1 MFSCR
6 NCGSVEVR
14 DLGFIGEV
22 APFFLKRVFQ
32 METRTV
38 PAAKPFKRLVQA
50 MTTVPQMAI
59 SRIHRNAVLLEVQA
73 CTSCSFVQ
81 AKHGFS
87 DESLSNLYRDYR
99 SDTYNQE
106 RIHYEPSYR
115 GIANQVGSL
124 QEETDTRIE
133 TLTAWLQDLIVPD
146 SSFSMLDYGGADGK
160 FLPRV
165 AGSKYVY
172 EISNIEPVPDVVSIK
187 DESQLNLYSYIQL
200 AHILEHVNQPLE
212 MVRRVSRWLSPG
224 GYLYIEVPQDFTDTK
239 LGQLVAGTY
248 SGVVPIHEHINLYS
262 ARSVEKLMSS
272 AGLQLVKVEAVGL
285 NLGWTNTTNIR
296 ALGRKADQ

>member
-38 PAAKPFKRLVQA
+38 PAAKPFKRLIQT

-59 SRIHRNAVLLEVQA
+59 TRIHRNAALLEIQA

-81 AKHGFS
+81 TKHGFS
-87 DESLSNLYRDYR
+87 DESLNNLYRDYR
-99 SDTYNQE
+99 SDTYNRE

-115 GIANQVGSL
+115 DLANQVGAL
-124 QEETDTRIE
+124 QEEINTRIE

-146 SSFSMLDYGGADGK
+146 SSFSMLDYGGADGR
-160 FLPRV
+160 FLPRII
-165 AGSKYVY
+165 GNKSVY
-172 EISNIEPVPDVVSIK
+172 EISNIEPTPGVASIR
-187 DESQLNLYSYIQL
+187 DESQLNQYSYIQL
-200 AHILEHVNQPLE
+200 AHILEHVSRPLE
-212 MVRRVSRWLSPG
+212 MVRKVSRWLLPG
-224 GYLYIEVPQDFTDTK
+224 GHLYIEVPQDFTNTK
-239 LGQLVAGTY
+239 LNQLVAGTY
-248 SGVVPIHEHINLYS
+248 RGCVPIHEHINLYS
-262 ARSVEKLMSS
+262 PRSVEKLLSS
-272 AGLQLVKVEAVGL
+272 AALQLVKVEAVHL
-285 NLGWTNTTNIR
+285 DLGWANTTNIR
-296 ALGRKADQ
+296 ALGRKAD

>member
-14 DLGFIGEV
+14 ELGFIGEV
-22 APFFLKRVFQ
+22 APFFLKRVFH
-32 METRTV
+32 METRTI
-38 PAAKPFKRLVQA
+38 PAGTPLKRVIQA
-50 MTTVPQMAI
+50 MTLLPQMGI
-59 SRIHRNAVLLEVQA
+59 SRIRRNAVLLEIQA

-81 AKHGFS
+81 TKHGFS
-87 DESLSNLYRDYR
+87 DESLNNLYRDYR
-99 SDTYNQE
+99 SETYNRE

-115 GIANQVGSL
+115 SIASQVGSS
-124 QEETDTRIE
+124 QEEIDARIE
-133 TLTAWLQDLIVPD
+133 TLTSWLQNLIVPD

-160 FLPRV
+160 FLPRM
-165 AGSKYVY
+165 AGDKYVF

-187 DESQLNLYSYIQL
+187 DESQLKLYSYIQL

-212 MVRRVSRWLSPG
+212 MVCRVSRWLLPG
-224 GYLYIEVPQDFTDTK
+224 AYLYIEVPQDFTDAK
-239 LGQLVAGTY
+239 LSQLVAGTY
-248 SGVVPIHEHINLYS
+248 SGVVPIHEHINLYN

-272 AGLQLVKVEAVGL
+272 AGLQLVRVEAVGL

-296 ALGRKADQ
+296 ALGRKVDQ